1 MISSEANY
9 EFPVLRIRVKQGTQ
23 GTQGLRRDAEA
34 MGEPMELF
42 LRRLADYLQDNLNLC
57 GVEGVIKCIL
67 TQGHGGPWCLWT
79 KGTVAGL
86 RNVMNVE
93 GVDWRR
99 TKSNHIAEVFRVS
112 AWRRGMLT

>member
-1 MISSEANY
+1 MTCSSPY
-9 EFPVLRIRVKQGTQ
+9 
-23 GTQGLRRDAEA
+23 
-34 MGEPMELF
+34 
-42 LRRLADYLQDNLNLC
+42 QD
-57 GVEGVIKCIL
+57 
-67 TQGHGGPWCLWT
+67 QDQDWFLWT